1 MHVFQLHDSGAE
13 ISIGPFFDHFAI
25 FGLQL
30 ALLRSFSRI
39 ADCERQWLYL
49 HVILAVQPAPHAAVS
64 DCIRR
69 LACVILSSIQTNLIA
84 LSPLIFGTLFLR
96 YVIRRKQ
103 KSAVLTKCQVASEVE
118 RDVGGDLVGAIWVW
132 RRGR

>member
-1 MHVFQLHDSGAE
+1 MFFQLYDSGAE

-49 HVILAVQPAPHAAVS
+49 HVILAVPHAAVS

-69 LACVILSSIQTNLIA
+69 LACVILSSIQMNLIA

-103 KSAVLTKCQVASEVE
+103 ESAVLTKCQVASEVE